1 MNNPLTK
8 NDLEDILDVK
18 FGQYQAAF
26 VEAIDLKFQRVDSQF
41 SELGKEVREIK
52 AELSEMQQAMRDL
65 TTTLDNFLKR
75 LTDREE
81 EMKLMQADIA
91 KIKAV
96 LKEKLGVEV
105 LI

>member
-1 MNNPLTK
+1 MAEYVTK
-8 NDLEDILDVK
+8 TELEEVLDKK
-18 FGQYQAAF
+18 FAGYQQII
-26 VEAIDLKFQRVDSQF
+26 VSAIS
-41 SELGKEVREIK
+41 G
-52 AELSEMQQAMRDL
+52 ELSEIKKDVADLRQSVRDL

-91 KIKAV
+91 KIKSI

-105 LI
+105 LL